1 MAEQGSDKLRE
12 EFLSEAQEIVE
23 QFNRDLLAM
32 NNASQRHD
40 PTGGGLPVDP
50 DLINSAFRAVHSL
63 KGLSGLSGVDRMMHL
78 SHDLENLLDALRMGK
93 VQLTPRVLDLL
104 FESIDHYQ
112 AICADVAAHGLAAGA
127 VNTRSVDDFIRRVNN
142 AADPEAAARK
152 AAMAA
157 PAVSDSPYG
166 DFEIDAAL
174 IAGLTEYEEHRLKEN
189 IRQGRNLFRIIGSVP
204 FASLEDEFVNIRESL
219 KPVGEVIA
227 VVPAGL
233 SGINPELMDVELIFG
248 SSQSING
255 VTAAL
260 GSSPLRVAQVPRR
273 SGGPAIAPE
282 TTGRFV
288 DMARHAAAASPA
300 EKLPPAMVL
309 QAPDPLNSTML
320 GGSVGGGAGGGRGGG
335 GAGGGLGGAGAGG
348 GDGGDGGD
356 EGGGRSVGNQS
367 QKNFTQTVR
376 VDIRKLDHLMNIVGE
391 LALVRSG
398 IQGVFDDLRRDRLH
412 AELARKLQDEL
423 RRLNRK
429 LEDLQRGIQEVRM
442 VPLSQVF
449 DKLHRVVRQ
458 MSRESERKEIQFV
471 VTGGDTKLDKLMI
484 EELSEPMMHIIRNAI
499 DHGIEDRDTRRS
511 RGKPDHGTIAISA
524 EQRGNKVVIEVFDD
538 GNGIDTKTL
547 VQRAVSKGVISEEA
561 SRSMSRDEQIN
572 LIFLPGLSTRA
583 VADQNSG
590 RGVGMDVVKTKITR
604 MDGTIN
610 SYTELG
616 QGTRFTITLPTTLA
630 IIKALVIRTAGRTYA
645 IPLNSVTESLM
656 IGYDQIKTV
665 ERREVYILRN
675 KTLPLVRLDEM
686 FALSRPADQPEP
698 TQGYIVVVKLAAQQ
712 LGLLVDDL
720 VGQQDIVIKSLGR
733 ALKGI
738 PGIAGATELGGQ
750 QTALVLDVRA
760 VAREAMPRAGEAA

>member
-40 PTGGGLPVDP
+40 PMGGGLPVEP

-93 VQLTPRVLDLL
+93 VQLTPSVLDLL

-127 VNTRSVDDFIRRVNN
+127 VGSRAVDDFIRRVNI

-157 PAVSDSPYG
+157 PPVSDSPYG
-166 DFEIDAAL
+166 DFEIDAGL

-189 IRQGRNLFRIIGSVP
+189 IRLSRNLFRIIGSVP

-233 SGINPELMDVELIFG
+233 SSTNPELMDVELIFG
-248 SSQSING
+248 SGQNLTG

-260 GSSPLRVAQVPRR
+260 GASPLRVAQIPRR
-273 SGGPAIAPE
+273 SGQVGTAPE
-282 TTGRFV
+282 ATGRFV
-288 DMARHAAAASPA
+288 DLNRVASAAAAGS
-300 EKLPPAMVL
+300 EKSLPMLPIPTTDVISSAMV
-309 QAPDPLNSTML
+309 
-320 GGSVGGGAGGGRGGG
+320 GGSGGGASGRGAGGGNTGGG
-335 GAGGGLGGAGAGG
+335 GGG

-356 EGGGRSVGNQS
+356 EGGGRNLSSQS

-398 IQGVFDDLRRDRLH
+398 IQGVFDDLRRDRVH

-499 DHGIEDRDTRRS
+499 DHGIEDRETRRS

-547 VQRAVSKGVISEEA
+547 VQRAISKGVISEEA

-675 KTLPLVRLDEM
+675 RTLPLVRLDEM
-686 FALSRPADQPEP
+686 FSLSRPADQPEP

>member
-40 PTGGGLPVDP
+40 PGGGGLPVDP

-78 SHDLENLLDALRMGK
+78 AHDLENLLDALRMGK
-93 VQLTPRVLDLL
+93 VQLTPSVLDLL

-112 AICADVAAHGLAAGA
+112 SICADVAAHGLAAGA
-127 VNTRSVDDFIRRVNN
+127 VSTRSVDDFIRRVNN

-157 PAVSDSPYG
+157 PAISDSPYG

-248 SSQSING
+248 SSQTING

-273 SGGPAIAPE
+273 SGAPAVAPE

-288 DMARHAAAASPA
+288 DIARHPA
-300 EKLPPAMVL
+300 VVGGADKLPPAMAIP
-309 QAPDPLNSTML
+309 APDPLNSTMI
-320 GGSVGGGAGGGRGGG
+320 GGPASGGGGGRGGDRG
-335 GAGGGLGGAGAGG
+335 GDRGG
-348 GDGGDGGD
+348 GDGGGDGGD
-356 EGGGRSVGNQS
+356 EGGGRSVGSQS

-458 MSRESERKEIQFV
+458 MSRESDRKEIQFV

-499 DHGIEDRDTRRS
+499 DHGIEDRDSRRS

-547 VQRAVSKGVISEEA
+547 VQRAISKGLISEEA

>member
-93 VQLTPRVLDLL
+93 VQLTPSVLDLL

-112 AICADVAAHGLAAGA
+112 GICADVAAHGLAAGA

-152 AAMAA
+152 AAMSA
-157 PAVSDSPYG
+157 PPVSDSPYG

-248 SSQSING
+248 SSQSFNG

-260 GSSPLRVAQVPRR
+260 GASPLRVAQVPRR
-273 SGGPAIAPE
+273 SAVPPMAPE
-282 TTGRFV
+282 TTGRHV
-288 DMARHAAAASPA
+288 DLARHAAAAA
-300 EKLPPAMVL
+300 AGEKLAPAMVAP
-309 QAPDPLNSTML
+309 APDPLNSTML
-320 GGSVGGGAGGGRGGG
+320 GGGSGGGGGRGGDR
-335 GAGGGLGGAGAGG
+335 GGGGEGGEGG
-348 GDGGDGGD
+348 E
-356 EGGGRSVGNQS
+356 EGGGRAAGSQS

-458 MSRESERKEIQFV
+458 MSRESDRKEIQFV

-547 VQRAVSKGVISEEA
+547 VQRAVAKGLISEEA
-561 SRSMSRDEQIN
+561 SRGMSRDEQIN

-686 FALSRPADQPEP
+686 FSLSRPADQPEP

>member
-40 PTGGGLPVDP
+40 PMGGGLPVEP

-93 VQLTPRVLDLL
+93 VQLTPSVLDLL

-127 VNTRSVDDFIRRVNN
+127 VSSRAVDDFIRRVNI
-142 AADPEAAARK
+142 AADPEAARK
-152 AAMAA
+152 AAMIAA
-157 PAVSDSPYG
+157 PPVSDSPYG

-189 IRQGRNLFRIIGSVP
+189 IRQSRNLFRIIGSVP

-233 SGINPELMDVELIFG
+233 SSTNPELMDVELIFG
-248 SSQSING
+248 SGQSLNG
-255 VTAAL
+255 VAAAL
-260 GSSPLRVAQVPRR
+260 GASPLHVVQVPRR
-273 SGGPAIAPE
+273 TQAAAMAPE
-282 TTGRFV
+282 ATGRFELGRNPGIPASSQEKSLPMIPV
-288 DMARHAAAASPA
+288 PAA
-300 EKLPPAMVL
+300 
-309 QAPDPLNSTML
+309 DPLHSTLL
-320 GGSVGGGAGGGRGGG
+320 GGGSGGSGGGRGSSGG
-335 GAGGGLGGAGAGG
+335 SSGG
-348 GDGGDGGD
+348 GDGGDGGE
-356 EGGGRSVGNQS
+356 EGGGRSLTSQS

-398 IQGVFDDLRRDRLH
+398 IQGVFDDLRRDRIH

-675 KTLPLVRLDEM
+675 RTLPLVRLDEM
-686 FALSRPADQPEP
+686 FSLSRPADQPEP

>member
-40 PTGGGLPVDP
+40 PTGGGLPVEP

-93 VQLTPRVLDLL
+93 VQLTPSVLDLL

-112 AICADVAAHGLAAGA
+112 AICADVASHGLAAGA
-127 VNTRSVDDFIRRVNN
+127 VGSRAVDDFIRRVNI
-142 AADPEAAARK
+142 AADPEAARK
-152 AAMAA
+152 AAMGAA
-157 PAVSDSPYG
+157 PQASDSPYG

-189 IRQGRNLFRIIGSVP
+189 IRQSRNLFRIIGSVP

-233 SGINPELMDVELIFG
+233 SSTNPELMDVELIFG
-248 SSQSING
+248 SGQSLNG
-255 VTAAL
+255 VAAAL
-260 GSSPLRVAQVPRR
+260 GASPLRVVQVPRR
-273 SGGPAIAPE
+273 SQFAAASVPE
-282 TTGRFV
+282 ATGRFV
-288 DMARHAAAASPA
+288 DLGRAAAVQAGGPEKSLPLLSAPA
-300 EKLPPAMVL
+300 A
-309 QAPDPLNSTML
+309 DPLNTTLL
-320 GGSVGGGAGGGRGGG
+320 GGTGGGSGGGRGS
-335 GAGGGLGGAGAGG
+335 AGGGMGGMGGAG

-356 EGGGRSVGNQS
+356 EGGGRSLTSQS

-398 IQGVFDDLRRDRLH
+398 IQGVFDDLRRDRVH

-499 DHGIEDRDTRRS
+499 DHGIEDRDSRRS

-547 VQRAVSKGVISEEA
+547 VQRAVAKGLISEEA

-675 KTLPLVRLDEM
+675 RTLPLVRLDEM
-686 FALSRPADQPEP
+686 FSLSRPADQPEP